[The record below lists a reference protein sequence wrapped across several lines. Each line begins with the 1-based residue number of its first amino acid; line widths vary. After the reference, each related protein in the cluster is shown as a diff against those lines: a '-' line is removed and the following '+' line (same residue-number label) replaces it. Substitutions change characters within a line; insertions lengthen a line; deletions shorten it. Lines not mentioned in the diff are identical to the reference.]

1 MKKIQVLWLIALL
14 VVNTGWY
21 VVSQQSATQEINRP
35 GADFSDNREAEINSL
50 LGEDADFQIEYC
62 FESINGGIYNVSI
75 EVQQDSKTIHSWN
88 GTTDDQCMEY
98 KSSAK
103 KGEIV
108 ILTQIEDGV
117 EVTTNLLTWPLSNAL
132 VPGIVLFTIGTVALA
147 FGESFIRKLIKKKL
161 DSQSLESLPEPAP
174 SETIQTGIWQEP
186 VRPK

>member
-1 MKKIQVLWLIALL
+1 
-14 VVNTGWY
+14 
-21 VVSQQSATQEINRP
+21 
-35 GADFSDNREAEINSL
+35 
-50 LGEDADFQIEYC
+50 
-62 FESINGGIYNVSI
+62 
-75 EVQQDSKTIHSWN
+75 
-88 GTTDDQCMEY
+88 MEY

-161 DSQSLESLPEPAP
+161 EMILVMSQPQQGSC
-174 SETIQTGIWQEP
+174 SEIKLLSIIYKQDGD
-186 VRPK
+186 